1 MEDWRLSD
9 PDFTQFEPRTV
20 QEAILRFR
28 RMQRKGLSAWRY
40 PECFVECA
48 RNLPAEEVAKFE
60 KWLVNPNG
68 EDKHANTVQEFQAL
82 PVYQRNRPVEDEKQ
96 DTLPEPSAKES
107 VGEHL

>member
-40 PECFVECA
+40 PEKDIF
-48 RNLPAEEVAKFE
+48 RRSRLG
-60 KWLVNPNG
+60 G
-68 EDKHANTVQEFQAL
+68 EGD
-82 PVYQRNRPVEDEKQ
+82 RPVGDEKRIRRA
-96 DTLPEPSAKES
+96 S
-107 VGEHL
+107 G

>member
-40 PECFVECA
+40 PECFAECA
-48 RNLPAEEVAKFE
+48 RNLPVEEVVKFE
-60 KWLVNPNG
+60 KWLVNPCG
-68 EDKHANTVQEFQAL
+68 EDKNAITVQEFQAL

-96 DTLPEPSAKES
+96 DLLEPSTRET
-107 VGEHL
+107 VCEHL

>member
-48 RNLPAEEVAKFE
+48 NLPVEEVVKFE

-68 EDKHANTVQEFQAL
+68 EDKNAITVQEFQAL
-82 PVYQRNRPVEDEKQ
+82 PVYQQNRPVEDEKQ
-96 DTLPEPSAKES
+96 DLPEPVTKES
-107 VGEHL
+107 VCEHL